1 MTQFNVYR
9 YWDENSCHWNCAC
22 GQILFSWKRDANE
35 AKETIQGRIVNLS
48 EPLVSFVCQTADNCA
63 KAILQRQGRNLI
75 PVFFVHVSREGGW
88 RYWNS
93 KLEILAAPLASSSI
107 FYAPPPGT
115 PPVGYEIYRF
125 SEPPPGPTNFSEP
138 RLRVSKIFGAPPQ
151 YLYPSRS
158 PLVILNEL
166 SLIASAKTSIT
177 R

>member
-107 FYAPPPGT
+107 FYAPPPAPLLLVMKYTDFRSPLLAQQIFQSPAFGCLK
-115 PPVGYEIYRF
+115 F
-125 SEPPPGPTNFSEP
+125 SEPPLNIS
-138 RLRVSKIFGAPPQ
+138 IPP
-151 YLYPSRS
+151 S
-158 PLVILNEL
+158 PLL
-166 SLIASAKTSIT
+166 SY
-177 R
+177 